1 MFDAAEVEERYS
13 LAMYHLQGSRIL
25 SRSFTLEKDADED
38 EAEEAEAA
46 NTSLGSAMDV
56 EGDAPHAHDS
66 EENGEEE
73 EGEEGDEEDEDA
85 GIVAMVPFADML
97 NARYRSENV
106 RFPLPKHPASAN
118 ARTHRCGS
126 STSPHASR

>member
-1 MFDAAEVEERYS
+1 MFDAAEVEARYS

-25 SRSFTLEKDADED
+25 SRSFTLEKDADD
-38 EAEEAEAA
+38 DEAEAA

-66 EENGEEE
+66 EEHGEEE

-106 RFPLPKHPASAN
+106 RFPLLTHPASAN
-118 ARTHRCGS
+118 ARIHRYGF

>member
-1 MFDAAEVEERYS
+1 M
-13 LAMYHLQGSRIL
+13 
-25 SRSFTLEKDADED
+25 EKDADD
-38 EAEEAEAA
+38 DEAEAA

-56 EGDAPHAHDS
+56 EGDAPHGHDS
-66 EENGEEE
+66 EEHGEEE

-106 RFPLPKHPASAN
+106 RLPLLKHPTSAN
-118 ARTHRCGS
+118 SRIHRYGF
-126 STSPHASR
+126 STSPRASR